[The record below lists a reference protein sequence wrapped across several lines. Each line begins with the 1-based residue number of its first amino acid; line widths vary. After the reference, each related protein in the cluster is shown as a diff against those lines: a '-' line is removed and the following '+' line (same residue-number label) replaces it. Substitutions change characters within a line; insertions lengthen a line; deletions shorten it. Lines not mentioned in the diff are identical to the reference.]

1 MQRAELEHLRHH
13 VLHLHKALIDDAR
26 IEVERR
32 EGRLSAHQF
41 FERLT
46 SDPALAWLA
55 PLTQLIVA
63 MDEWLDDAEATSAAA
78 VELAAE
84 VARLLVP
91 ADDGDRFQRQ
101 YAVLMQREPA
111 VVLAHA
117 AVGRALPRRGPA

>member
-26 IEVERR
+26 IQVERL
-32 EGRLSAHQF
+32 EGRLTAHQF

-46 SDPALAWLA
+46 SDPALAWLR
-55 PLTQLIVA
+55 PLTQVIVA
-63 MDEWLDDAEATSAAA
+63 MDEWLDDAEATAAAA

-84 VARLLVP
+84 VARLMVP
-91 ADDGDRFQRQ
+91 ADDGERFQQQ
-101 YAVLMQREPA
+101 YAVLLQREPA

-117 AVGRALPRRGPA
+117 AVGRALPRRGAA